1 MRRPARRENV
11 PGEETLIRT
20 AMLAGTL
27 SPSQRS
33 FHSSLLNAAE
43 PPSASLSL
51 SGILPGVTIP
61 IPREWT
67 LAEGLTVGAGAGV
80 GGAVSGGLYVWFK
93 RPGSE
98 IGLFGSIS
106 LGLITNISVGAGMM
120 CMVLF
125 GPAPSMLGGDS
136 VTISIDIG
144 IEFLTISG
152 FLIVSAPPGGLGAL
166 HTMPATA
173 VQIAANAG
181 GPWAPGWHPQLIGIG
196 FSITAGFSALPVNM
210 TVMPGRTWIRPL
222 LRA

>member
-1 MRRPARRENV
+1 M
-11 PGEETLIRT
+11 PGEQTLLRA

-27 SPSQRS
+27 SSSQRA
-33 FHSSLLNAAE
+33 FHSSLLAAAD
-43 PPSASLSL
+43 PPAASLSL
-51 SGILPGVTIP
+51 SGILPGVTMA

-67 LAEGLTVGAGAGV
+67 VAEGLTGSAGAGL

-98 IGLFGSIS
+98 IGLFGSLS
-106 LGLITNISVGAGMM
+106 LGLITNLSVGAGLV

-136 VTISIDIG
+136 VTVSIDIG
-144 IEFLTISG
+144 IEFVTISG
-152 FLIVSAPPGGLGAL
+152 FLILSAPPGGLGAL

-173 VQIAANAG
+173 MRIAG
-181 GPWAPGWHPQLIGIG
+181 GAWPGGWRPQLIGIG

-210 TVMPGRTWIRPL
+210 TVMPGRTWIRPVL
-222 LRA
+222 SSAP

>member
-11 PGEETLIRT
+11 PGEETLLRT

-33 FHSSLLNAAE
+33 FHSSLLDASE
-43 PPSASLSL
+43 PPAASLSL

-67 LAEGLTVGAGAGV
+67 VAEGLTAGAGAGM
-80 GGAVSGGLYVWFK
+80 GGSVSGGLYVWFK

-106 LGLITNISVGAGMM
+106 LGLITNISVGAGLV
-120 CMVLF
+120 CMVMF
-125 GPAPSMLGGDS
+125 GPAPAVLAGDS
-136 VTISIDIG
+136 VTISIDLG

-152 FLIVSAPPGGLGAL
+152 FLILSAPPAGLGPL
-166 HTMPATA
+166 HTLPATA
-173 VQIAANAG
+173 VGIAAAAG
-181 GPWAPGWHPQLIGIG
+181 GPWAPGWRPQLIGIG
-196 FSITAGFSALPVNM
+196 FSLTAGFSALPVNM
-210 TVMPGRTWIRPL
+210 TVMPGRTWIRPVT
-222 LRA
+222 